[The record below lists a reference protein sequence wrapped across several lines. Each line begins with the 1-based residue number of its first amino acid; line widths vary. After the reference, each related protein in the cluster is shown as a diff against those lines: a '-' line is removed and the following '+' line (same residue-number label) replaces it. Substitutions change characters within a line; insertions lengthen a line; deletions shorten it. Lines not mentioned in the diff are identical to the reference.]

1 MTEEQNAHPL
11 IAALAAAA
19 NNKDRAMLAQLRGS
33 MAEGREALAYP
44 FVARYFGHGRRES
57 DLILVAQLFA
67 LHPSMG
73 PQSLAR
79 ALRVP
84 RKSSDSVEL
93 RFRALLDADREDL
106 PVHLRHAVS
115 LAKAHK
121 QPIDYQDLLDTI
133 RGWNGPHKRR
143 AWARDFWGM
152 SASQTNNQ
160 EGTAS

>member
-1 MTEEQNAHPL
+1 MSEEQKIHPL
-11 IAALAAAA
+11 IAALTAAADSE
-19 NNKDRAMLAQLRGS
+19 DRAMLAQLRGS

-44 FVARYFGHGRRES
+44 FVARYFGQERREA

-67 LHPSMG
+67 LHPSPG
-73 PQSLAR
+73 TQSLAR

-84 RKSSDSVEL
+84 LEASGSVEL

-115 LAKAHK
+115 LAKAHD
-121 QPIDYQDLLDTI
+121 QAIDYQDLLDTI
-133 RGWNGPHKRR
+133 RWWNGPHKRR

>member
-1 MTEEQNAHPL
+1 MTEEQNGRAL

-44 FVARYFGHGRRES
+44 FVARYFGQGPKDS

-67 LHPSMG
+67 LHPSLG

-84 RKSSDSVEL
+84 RKSSDSIEL

-115 LAKAHK
+115 LAKAHD
-121 QPIDYQDLLDTI
+121 QAIDYQDLLDTI
-133 RGWNGPHKRR
+133 RWWNGPHKRR

>member
-1 MTEEQNAHPL
+1 MSEDKKMHPL
-11 IAALAAAA
+11 IEALARAVESE
-19 NNKDRAMLAQLRGS
+19 NRAMLAQLRGS

-44 FVARYFGHGRRES
+44 FVARYFGQERREA

-67 LHPSMG
+67 LHPSPG
-73 PQSLAR
+73 AQSLAR

-84 RKSSDSVEL
+84 AESSDSVEL

-115 LAKAHK
+115 LAKAHD
-121 QPIDYQDLLDTI
+121 QAVDYQDLLDTI
-133 RGWNGPHKRR
+133 RWWNGPHKRR
-143 AWARDFWGM
+143 AWARDFWGTP
-152 SASQTNNQ
+152 ASQTDNQ